1 MKIPPGMTENEV
13 VAIIQKISKKFGQKY
28 AFAYYAPE
36 DIEQECFII
45 ACEGLNR
52 YNGSKP
58 LENFLS
64 VHIRNRLF
72 NLKRKKL
79 KRSEKETNK
88 FDRIKRL
95 IVEPIDIY
103 QIDDE
108 KETNMRH
115 RCENFNNMSYNEMM
129 TKIDNE
135 LEVDLR
141 LGFLRL
147 LEGKS
152 VSKFQREKIVDRVKE
167 ILSE

>member
-1 MKIPPGMTENEV
+1 MKIPAGMTEDEV
-13 VAIIQKISKKFGQKY
+13 IRIIQGISKKFGQKY
-28 AFAYYAPE
+28 AFAYYTSE

-45 ACEGLNR
+45 ACEGLER

-95 IVEPIDIY
+95 IVEPIDIDE
-103 QIDDE
+103 IDDE
-108 KETNMRH
+108 KETRMRN
-115 RCENFNNMSYNEMM
+115 RCEILDKMTYKEMM
-129 TKIDNE
+129 SKIDSE
-135 LEVDLR
+135 LEVELR
-141 LGFLRL
+141 LGFLQL

-152 VSKFQREKIVDRVKE
+152 VNKFQREKIIGRVKE
-167 ILSE
+167 ILGE